1 VFLNER
7 APQNFSLE
15 KVSKILN
22 GNKEEALKWLYEN
35 YGRKL
40 IGYSRNVYKVSE
52 DTGWDLVYKTIYKV
66 QEVFGQYKFENEQK
80 FASFIFRIFINYL
93 KNYIR
98 DENTRTQGAVFIP
111 LDETRKNFVA
121 NNSTVASTNPQMAM
135 LREELE
141 KLEDW
146 QRILLLM
153 RSQEVPYSE
162 IARYVNKP
170 EEQLKVY
177 YSRLK
182 NALTVKM
189 QERAQFQ
196 KEENIKKDAII
207 INIRNAS

>member
-1 VFLNER
+1 
-7 APQNFSLE
+7 LE
-15 KVSKILN
+15 NIKLILSKKNL
-22 GNKEEALKWLYEN
+22 GVKWLYEN

-40 IGYSRNVYKVSE
+40 LGYSQNVYRVNE
-52 DTGWDLVYKTIYKV
+52 DVGWDLVYKTIYKV
-66 QEVFGQYKFENEQK
+66 QEVYGQYTFENEQK
-80 FASFIFRIFINYL
+80 FGSFIFRIFINYL

-98 DENTRTQGAVFIP
+98 DENTRTQGAIFIP
-111 LDETRKNFVA
+111 LEETRKNFA
-121 NNSTVASTNPQMAM
+121 AINETVASTNPHVAM

-153 RSQEVPYSE
+153 RSQEMPYSE
-162 IARYVNKP
+162 IAKYVNKP

-189 QERAQFQ
+189 IEREKERAAIKTEEE
-196 KEENIKKDAII
+196 KETLKKKEALIIDIK
-207 INIRNAS
+207 NAS

>member
-1 VFLNER
+1 M
-7 APQNFSLE
+7 E
-15 KVSKILN
+15 KIKKIIS
-22 GNKEEALKWLYEN
+22 NKDLGVKWLYEN

-40 IGYSRNVYKVSE
+40 LGYSQNVYKVTE
-52 DTGWDLVYKTIYKV
+52 DVGWDLVYKTIYKV
-66 QEVFGQYKFENEQK
+66 QEVHEQYTFENEQK

-93 KNYIR
+93 KNHVR

-121 NNSTVASTNPQMAM
+121 TNGTVASTNPQMAM

-162 IARYVNKP
+162 IAKYVNKP

-182 NALTVKM
+182 NALTAKM
-189 QERAQFQ
+189 LEREKEKKASLDAAQDDKDENKK
-196 KEENIKKDAII
+196 KEAVI
-207 INIRNAS
+207 INIRHAS